1 LELQQYEESGK
12 TMMEQVETVLETIA
26 FAVDLVGI
34 AILVYAAL
42 KFIVHFFGFEIKQLR
57 GLDTVEG
64 IRDMRL
70 RLGSYIL
77 LSLEFII
84 ISDIIMTGISR
95 DVDDL
100 LSLGLLVIIRVALSF
115 FLGRELSDVKSGQ

>member
-1 LELQQYEESGK
+1 
-12 TMMEQVETVLETIA
+12 MMEQVETVLELIA
-26 FAVDLVGI
+26 FVVDLVGI
-34 AILVYAAL
+34 SILVYAAM
-42 KFIVHFFGFEIKQLR
+42 KFIVNFLGFEIKQMR
-57 GLDTVEG
+57 GLDCVEG

-95 DVDDL
+95 GVDDL
-100 LSLGLLVIIRVALSF
+100 LALGLLVIIRVALSF
-115 FLGRELSDVKSGQ
+115 FLGQELSDVKAQQ

>member
-1 LELQQYEESGK
+1 
-12 TMMEQVETVLETIA
+12 MMEQVETVLETIA

-34 AILVYAAL
+34 AILVYTAL
-42 KFIVHFFGFEIKQLR
+42 KFIAHFLRFEIKQLR
-57 GLDTVEG
+57 GLECVEG

-77 LSLEFII
+77 LALEFII
-84 ISDIIMTGISR
+84 ISDVIQTAISR
-95 DVDDL
+95 SVDDF

-115 FLGRELSDVKSGQ
+115 FLGQELSEVKDRQ

>member
-1 LELQQYEESGK
+1 MERVITILE
-12 TMMEQVETVLETIA
+12 MIA
-26 FAVDLVGI
+26 VAIDLVGI

-42 KFIVHFFGFEIKQLR
+42 RFVVHFLGFEIKRLR
-57 GLDTVEG
+57 GLECVEG
-64 IRDMRL
+64 IRDLRL

-84 ISDIIMTGISR
+84 ISDVILTAISR

-100 LSLGLLVIIRVALSF
+100 LALGLLVIIRVALSF
-115 FLGRELSDVKSGQ
+115 FLGRELNEVKAKE

>member
-1 LELQQYEESGK
+1 
-12 TMMEQVETVLETIA
+12 MEQVETILEMIA
-26 FAVDLVGI
+26 VAIDLVGI

-42 KFIVHFFGFEIKQLR
+42 KFIAHFLGFETRRLR
-57 GLDTVEG
+57 GLECVEG

-95 DVDDL
+95 NVDDL

-115 FLGRELSDVKSGQ
+115 FLGRELSDVKAGQ

>member
-1 LELQQYEESGK
+1 MERVTTILE
-12 TMMEQVETVLETIA
+12 MIA
-26 FAVDLVGI
+26 VAIDMVGI

-42 KFIVHFFGFEIKQLR
+42 RFVVHFLGFEIKRLR
-57 GLDTVEG
+57 GLECVEA

-84 ISDIIMTGISR
+84 ISDVILTAISR
-95 DVDDL
+95 NVDDL
-100 LSLGLLVIIRVALSF
+100 LALGLLVLIRVVLSF
-115 FLGRELSDVKSGQ
+115 FLGRELNEVKAQE

>member
-1 LELQQYEESGK
+1 
-12 TMMEQVETVLETIA
+12 MIA
-26 FAVDLVGI
+26 VAIDLVGI

-42 KFIVHFFGFEIKQLR
+42 RFVVHFLGFEIKRLR
-57 GLDTVEG
+57 GLECVEG

-84 ISDIIMTGISR
+84 ISDVILTAISR
-95 DVDDL
+95 NVDDL
-100 LSLGLLVIIRVALSF
+100 LALGLLVLIRVVLSF
-115 FLGRELSDVKSGQ
+115 FLGRELNEVKSQD

>member
-1 LELQQYEESGK
+1 
-12 TMMEQVETVLETIA
+12 MEQVETSLETIA

-42 KFIVHFFGFEIKQLR
+42 KFIVHFLGFEIKQLR

-84 ISDIIMTGISR
+84 ISDVILTAISR
-95 DVDDL
+95 NVDDL
-100 LSLGLLVIIRVALSF
+100 LALGLLVLIRIVLSF
-115 FLGRELSDVKSGQ
+115 FLGRELNEVKAQE

>member
-1 LELQQYEESGK
+1 
-12 TMMEQVETVLETIA
+12 MEQVETVLETIA
-26 FAVDLVGI
+26 FVIDLIGI

-42 KFIVHFFGFEIKQLR
+42 KFIAHFIAFEIKQLR
-57 GLDTVEG
+57 GLECVEG

-84 ISDIIMTGISR
+84 ISDVIQTAISR
-95 DVDDL
+95 NVDDFL
-100 LSLGLLVIIRVALSF
+100 ALGLLVIIRVALSF
-115 FLGRELSDVKSGQ
+115 FLGRELSEVKTRE

>member
-1 LELQQYEESGK
+1 
-12 TMMEQVETVLETIA
+12 MEQVETVLETIA
-26 FAVDLVGI
+26 FAVDLAGI

-42 KFIVHFFGFEIKQLR
+42 KFIVHFLRFEMKRLQGIE
-57 GLDTVEG
+57 TVLG

-100 LSLGLLVIIRVALSF
+100 LALGLLVIIRVALSF
-115 FLGRELSDVKSGQ
+115 FLGHELNEVKSQE

>member
-1 LELQQYEESGK
+1 
-12 TMMEQVETVLETIA
+12 MMEQVETVLETIA
-26 FAVDLVGI
+26 FAIDLVGI
-34 AILVYAAL
+34 GILVYAAL
-42 KFIVHFFGFEIKQLR
+42 KFIAHFLGFEIKRLR
-57 GLDTVEG
+57 GLDSVEG
-64 IRDMRL
+64 IREMRL

-100 LSLGLLVIIRVALSF
+100 LALGLLVIIRVALSF
-115 FLGRELSDVKSGQ
+115 FLGHELNEVKSQE

>member
-1 LELQQYEESGK
+1 
-12 TMMEQVETVLETIA
+12 MMEQVETVLEMIA

-34 AILVYAAL
+34 AILVYTAV
-42 KFIVHFFGFEIKQLR
+42 KFIAHFLGFEIKQLR
-57 GLDTVEG
+57 GLECDEG

-77 LSLEFII
+77 LALEFII
-84 ISDIIMTGISR
+84 ISDVIQTAISR
-95 DVDDL
+95 SVDDF

-115 FLGRELSDVKSGQ
+115 FLGQELNEVKAQ

>member
-1 LELQQYEESGK
+1 
-12 TMMEQVETVLETIA
+12 MMEQVETVLETIA

-34 AILVYAAL
+34 AILVYTAL
-42 KFIVHFFGFEIKQLR
+42 KFIGHFLRFEIKRLR
-57 GLDTVEG
+57 GLKCIEG

-84 ISDIIMTGISR
+84 ISDVIQTAISR
-95 DVDDL
+95 NVDDL

-115 FLGRELSDVKSGQ
+115 FLGRELNEVKAQE

>member
-1 LELQQYEESGK
+1 
-12 TMMEQVETVLETIA
+12 MMEQVETVLETIA

-34 AILVYAAL
+34 AILVYTAL
-42 KFIVHFFGFEIKQLR
+42 KFIAHFLRFEIKQLR
-57 GLDTVEG
+57 GLECVEG

-77 LSLEFII
+77 LALEFII
-84 ISDIIMTGISR
+84 ISDVIQTAISR
-95 DVDDL
+95 SVDDF

-115 FLGRELSDVKSGQ
+115 VLGQELSEVKDRQ

>member
-1 LELQQYEESGK
+1 
-12 TMMEQVETVLETIA
+12 MIA
-26 FAVDLVGI
+26 FAIDLVGI
-34 AILVYAAL
+34 AILVYAPL
-42 KFIVHFFGFEIKQLR
+42 KFIAHFLGFEIKQLR
-57 GLDTVEG
+57 GLESVEG

-95 DVDDL
+95 NVDDL

-115 FLGRELSDVKSGQ
+115 FLGRELSEVKAQE